1 MKFPERIPNKRKDGC
16 SYVCVW
22 GGCFLLQSWCLRASL
37 RYSLEEDLPA
47 GEHLRSMLRRVTT
60 STHCSPGKLH
70 CRLCSRPLS
79 QLWSKELQDIHSRYR
94 PRGKAIPRPPRK
106 KGKGWVGGPAPVEK
120 SPLNPSVNHQAS
132 LSQTVL
138 ELSPSFS
145 VLGTPQY
152 QPLLLP

>member
-1 MKFPERIPNKRKDGC
+1 MF
-16 SYVCVW
+16 VC
-22 GGCFLLQSWCLRASL
+22 GGGGSCLLLQSWCLRASL

-47 GEHLRSMLRRVTT
+47 GEHLRSLLRSVTT
-60 STHCSPGKLH
+60 STHCSPGERH

-106 KGKGWVGGPAPVEK
+106 KGKGWVRGPASAEN
-120 SPLNPSVNHQAS
+120 SPLNPNPSVNHQAY

-145 VLGTPQY
+145 VLGTPQF